1 METSSI
7 MAESKLRSGPL
18 LARSE
23 ARRKAPLARPPKK
36 LQNFNR
42 RTVKSVCAVRD
53 EFKEKCEN
61 FMDLSEAQ
69 QKNALIG
76 FFYKNVERIEL
87 NLVNALRTYKNHP
100 DPAKKLLILRMRV
113 QIFYVRFGNL
123 EAVIHDELLNDG
135 MDQCLLTV
143 MVAVSELR
151 RFRLGSSST
160 QRKSGMKRRAAQ
172 LQPSA
177 DKILSHNVRNL
188 LKSIY
193 KFNQQNAINKS

>member
-1 METSSI
+1 MS
-7 MAESKLRSGPL
+7 ESKSRSDPL
-18 LARSE
+18 LARSK
-23 ARRKAPLARPPKK
+23 ARKKTPLTRPPKK
-36 LQNFNR
+36 LQNLNR

-53 EFKEKCEN
+53 EFKKNCEN

-69 QKNALIG
+69 QKTALIG
-76 FFYKNVERIEL
+76 FFYKNVGRIEL

-135 MDQCLLTV
+135 VEQCLLTV

-160 QRKSGMKRRAAQ
+160 QRKSEMKRKAVQ
-172 LQPSA
+172 SSA

-193 KFNQQNAINKS
+193 EFNQQNAINES